1 MIVTVNSTYEGNKS
15 EKDKVSFLKA
25 RYLPNSTAR
34 TFAYKGR
41 DLVVFTVVVPTLK
54 IMTGD

>member
-1 MIVTVNSTYEGNKS
+1 MIINSTYEGNKS
-15 EKDKVSFLKA
+15 EKDKVSFLKP
-25 RYLPNSTAR
+25 RYLANSTAR
-34 TFAYKGR
+34 TFAHKGR